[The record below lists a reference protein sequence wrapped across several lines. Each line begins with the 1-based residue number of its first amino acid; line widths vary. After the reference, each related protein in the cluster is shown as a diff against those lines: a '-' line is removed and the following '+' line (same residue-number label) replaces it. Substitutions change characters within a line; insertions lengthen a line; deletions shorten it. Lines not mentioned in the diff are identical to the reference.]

1 MEIDCVDFVKSFH
14 DCQTHANLNHV
25 PPNELYSM
33 TSSWPFSVWGID
45 VIGRI
50 APKTSNGHKHIL
62 VATDYFT
69 KRVEATTYSVLKS
82 THVAQFIENNIIC
95 RYGVPQEIISDNGS
109 HFKGEVITNM
119 ELYNIENHKSS
130 LYQSQ
135 THGAEKE
142 ANKNIKNI
150 LAKMVVTYKDW
161 AEKLPFAL
169 WGYRISICASIVV
182 TPYSLVYGSEV
193 VLPIEVE
200 IQSLR
205 VLAETMVLEEDW
217 VKQRYEQLTLID
229 VKRVRTQYH
238 AQRYQKRIAKAFNKK
253 VRPRN
258 LKEGDLILKVL
269 KDEAFN
275 RRGYMKPRWII
286 RSASSLASGSE
297 STRLNFEGN
306 VVRTSV

>member
-1 MEIDCVDFVKSFH
+1 MAFLS
-14 DCQTHANLNHV
+14 L
-25 PPNELYSM
+25 
-33 TSSWPFSVWGID
+33 GID
-45 VIGRI
+45 VIRRI
-50 APKTSNGHKHIL
+50 APKTLNGHEHIL

-69 KRVEATTYSVLKS
+69 KRVEVTTYFVLKS
-82 THVAQFIENNIIC
+82 THVARFIENNIIC

-109 HFKGEVITNM
+109 HFKGEVRINM

-130 LYQSQ
+130 PYQSQ
-135 THGAEKE
+135 THGAAKE
-142 ANKNIKNI
+142 ANKNI

-169 WGYRISICASIVV
+169 WGYKISIHASIVV

-205 VLAETMVLEEDW
+205 VLAETKVLEEDW

-229 VKRVRTQYH
+229 EKRARTQYH
-238 AQRYQKRIAKAFNKK
+238 AQRYQKRIAKAFNKN

-275 RRGYMKPRWII
+275 RRGYMKPRWLGPLLSR
-286 RSASSLASGSE
+286 RSCHGVL
-297 STRLNFEGN
+297 
-306 VVRTSV
+306 